1 MKTSFTVIVTIDN
14 SELNLNRSSSTEEA
28 AIAMDVFCRITN
40 QDNINISGN
49 KFHFSVASG
58 PREVDCG

>member
-14 SELNLNRSSSTEEA
+14 SELNLSRPDSTMEA
-28 AIAMDVFCRITN
+28 DYAMASFCRIKN
-40 QDNINISGN
+40 QTDCNVSGN